1 MLLSVLSYMTLLW
14 DSKGGHVV
22 PKKVTYRATSP
33 LYAGERYRV
42 IMEEELNKIS
52 GVRIMDSKT
61 SMVGQIESSWR
72 PFGDLHK
79 L

>member
-1 MLLSVLSYMTLLW
+1 
-14 DSKGGHVV
+14 VV
-22 PKKVTYRATSP
+22 PKKVKYRATSP

-61 SMVGQIESSWR
+61 SMVGQIESS
-72 PFGDLHK
+72 
-79 L
+79 